1 MSISNFIINLINNR
15 RSKIEKNYP
24 GSLGAFFK
32 DGGNDLIYK
41 KLNLNP
47 NSIVIDGGGFEGEF
61 IDNVLINYGCK
72 IESFEPLQKEF
83 DELKKK
89 YFSNERVEISNLAIF
104 SETKKL
110 YLNQE
115 GISSSIVNSNLG
127 KNTIKINAIDIV
139 EIIKNRKNIDL
150 LKLNVEG
157 AEYEIMNRIID
168 TENLETFNS
177 YLIQYH
183 KSVKQSGKLRDKI
196 RNQLLNKN
204 YKEIF
209 NYDFVWEYWRK

>member
-1 MSISNFIINLINNR
+1 M
-15 RSKIEKNYP
+15 
-24 GSLGAFFK
+24 
-32 DGGNDLIYK
+32 
-41 KLNLNP
+41 
-47 NSIVIDGGGFEGEF
+47 
-61 IDNVLINYGCK
+61 
-72 IESFEPLQKEF
+72 
-83 DELKKK
+83 
-89 YFSNERVEISNLAIF
+89 
-104 SETKKL
+104 

-127 KNTIKINAIDIV
+127 KKTIKINAIDIV